1 MLRRANRHS
10 LFHREQQ
17 LRVKQLCQYSLATG
31 VSDDESNERNGR
43 KHHESESS
51 TRVSASEIGSPKA
64 NDTSIVDDDG
74 FESDDFFDDDEE
86 DHPTFHVGDHVDADW
101 RQLGELYPAVIIAV
115 SEDGNMITVQYDEDG
130 VVETLHR
137 MYLMLIAR
145 AGTTPPKPKGSPSSA
160 MGSKAAGNS
169 GGAKQI
175 DPNWLEMLDRLCEY
189 QEKNRTNRVA
199 KSDDPELF
207 KWWKKAQKDYIE
219 RSKRRSSDMGGL
231 QVAMMEERAG
241 WQYHRGT
248 LIFPDSPV
256 KRKKKRMLAKQT
268 TSTPTKSMITPPP
281 PKKMK
286 NAPKMVTPDTPRE
299 GNKKLFPFV
308 CHEMIMKATEEL
320 PHLVQWTSDGRAFY
334 LLTNNGAG
342 LEDTFFSFFRHSKFS
357 SWQRQ
362 CYNYDIIKQ
371 RSGKYEGAYYNPH
384 FRRDSSHSDIAKM
397 RRVG

>member
-31 VSDDESNERNGR
+31 ISDDESNERNGR
-43 KHHESESS
+43 NQHASGSS
-51 TRVSASEIGSPKA
+51 TYSAAEIGSPKA
-64 NDTSIVDDDG
+64 NDISIVEDDG
-74 FESDDFFDDDEE
+74 FETDDIFDDDDDE

-101 RQLGELYPAVIIAV
+101 RQLGELYPAVVIAV
-115 SEDGNMITVQYDEDG
+115 SEDENMITVQYDEDG

-145 AGTTPPKPKGSPSSA
+145 AGTTTSKPKGTPSPAMRPNSTGSA
-160 MGSKAAGNS
+160 S
-169 GGAKQI
+169 GPKQI
-175 DPNWLEMLDRLCEY
+175 DPKWLKMLDRLCEY
-189 QEKNRTNRVA
+189 QEKKRTTRVA
-199 KSDDPELF
+199 KDDDPELF
-207 KWWKKAQKDYIE
+207 QWWKKAQKDYIE

-231 QVAMMEERAG
+231 QVAMMEESAG

-256 KRKKKRMLAKQT
+256 KKKKKRKLCTA
-268 TSTPTKSMITPPP
+268 TPTKSMITPPP

-286 NAPKMVTPDTPRE
+286 NAPRMVTPNTSRE

-320 PHLVQWTSDGRAFY
+320 PHLVQWSSDGSAFY

-342 LEDTFFSFFRHSKFS
+342 LEDTFFSFFRHSKFT

-384 FRRDSSHSDIAKM
+384 FRRDSSPSDIAM
-397 RRVG
+397 MHRVG